1 MCIYGGL
8 GEKSPKLII
17 SREAEDDS
25 TEQRLKWWADTHD
38 DESSGSNEAV
48 NEKYCQP
55 NETTCCLHPLH
66 MTLDLI
72 ILLNQNHLKLTT
84 VLVTAKMTFHLQ
96 LCLNFINASHLI
108 TQLHQFGHAVF
119 HIASID
125 HYLPVLVLYEG
136 HLVIFSFQGVTVTSC
151 GCA

>member
-1 MCIYGGL
+1 MTL
-8 GEKSPKLII
+8 
-17 SREAEDDS
+17 
-25 TEQRLKWWADTHD
+25 QN
-38 DESSGSNEAV
+38 SGSNDGQIHMMMSLVGLMKQLMRNIASL
-48 NEKYCQP
+48 
-55 NETTCCLHPLH
+55 NETTCCLYPLH

-119 HIASID
+119 HVA
-125 HYLPVLVLYEG
+125 
-136 HLVIFSFQGVTVTSC
+136 
-151 GCA
+151 